1 MGARGRLSRIL
12 LHRRE
17 GERAIEDYFTPDG
30 DYVAKL
36 RERGSMAAEVLERFY
51 EGLGRATLIYVNQPE
66 PRGFGDAVLRAKLFA
81 GGGEVLGPRGGYL
94 HPV

>member
-1 MGARGRLSRIL
+1 M